1 MIINQINDYILEKSG
16 FGYCWIN
23 SSRDVILSNKKILK
37 FFDCEEKDLVNKLI
51 QLDVNKDRSISGIS
65 GENEINL
72 PHDLL
77 SRK

>member
-1 MIINQINDYILEKSG
+1 MIINQIKDYIIDKSVL
-16 FGYCWIN
+16 GYFWIN
-23 SSRDVILSNKKILK
+23 ISRNVIFSNNKILK
-37 FFDCEEKDLVNKLI
+37 FFDCEEKDIVNKLI
-51 QLDVNKDRSISGIS
+51 QLDVIKDRSISGIS